1 MIQNNLKKR
10 ILTSLFLVMIILLI
24 FLSKLSLI
32 FFLICFGILSIVEF
46 SSITKKI
53 FKKRTTYF
61 TSNFFFII
69 YIFFFTLLFFHLSNF
84 LETKTL
90 LFLILITCIASDVGG
105 YTFGKLIKGPKLT
118 KISPNK
124 TYAGAIGSLI
134 FSCFFFSLSILQLID
149 FISINII
156 FIALIISASCQIGD
170 LFFSYLKRKAGIKH
184 TGNFLPGHG
193 GILDRL
199 DSILLGMP
207 FGLTSTILL
216 I

>member
-24 FLSKLSLI
+24 FLLKFSLI

-84 LETKTL
+84 LETKTYYFNFNYL
-90 LFLILITCIASDVGG
+90 HSFRCWRLYFWQINQRSQI
-105 YTFGKLIKGPKLT
+105 
-118 KISPNK
+118 NK
-124 TYAGAIGSLI
+124 
-134 FSCFFFSLSILQLID
+134 D
-149 FISINII
+149 
-156 FIALIISASCQIGD
+156 
-170 LFFSYLKRKAGIKH
+170 
-184 TGNFLPGHG
+184 
-193 GILDRL
+193 
-199 DSILLGMP
+199 
-207 FGLTSTILL
+207 
-216 I
+216 